1 MDISLST
8 RPVVPSPGK
17 LRLFLQRHPLVC
29 YFAMAYGFSWLA
41 WLPYILSQTG
51 LGVLPFQLSQFAI
64 LPGAYLGP
72 LLSGFLMTAA
82 TEGKPGIYRLLRRLI
97 LWRVGWQWY
106 LLVLIG
112 VPGIVVLGFLT
123 LPGAMTSLHLS
134 SFPQLVAFFPLF
146 LLLEIFTSGL
156 AEEPGWRG
164 FALPRLQDRFGPLSG
179 TVILGLL
186 WGGWHLPLFL
196 TKWAA
201 NASGLAIFGFML
213 SVICTAVVITWVF
226 NHTRGSLLIAILLHA
241 TIDAFS
247 SAAATTGLFSIQ
259 WMLTN
264 EYVAQ
269 LISFGVVTV
278 LLIVVTRGR
287 LGYQK

>member
-97 LWRVGWQWY
+97 LWRVGWLWY

-112 VPGIVVLGFLT
+112 VPAIVVLGFLT
-123 LPGAMTSLHLS
+123 LPGAMASLHLS

-156 AEEPGWRG
+156 AE
-164 FALPRLQDRFGPLSG
+164 
-179 TVILGLL
+179 
-186 WGGWHLPLFL
+186 
-196 TKWAA
+196 
-201 NASGLAIFGFML
+201 
-213 SVICTAVVITWVF
+213 
-226 NHTRGSLLIAILLHA
+226 
-241 TIDAFS
+241 
-247 SAAATTGLFSIQ
+247 
-259 WMLTN
+259 
-264 EYVAQ
+264 
-269 LISFGVVTV
+269 
-278 LLIVVTRGR
+278 
-287 LGYQK
+287 